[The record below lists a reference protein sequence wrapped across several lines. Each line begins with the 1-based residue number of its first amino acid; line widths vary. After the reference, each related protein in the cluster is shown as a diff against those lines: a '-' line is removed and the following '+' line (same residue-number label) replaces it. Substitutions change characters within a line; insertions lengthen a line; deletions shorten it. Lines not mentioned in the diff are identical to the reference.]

1 MYMCTVRI
9 LMYVLN
15 VLYMQRWESMH
26 ITYECNSKC
35 KYVHYATM
43 LSQSWA
49 RDICL

>member
-1 MYMCTVRI
+1 MDIYYMFVNVQYMCTVRI

-35 KYVHYATM
+35 EYVHYAT
-43 LSQSWA
+43 
-49 RDICL
+49 